1 MSLSMSYTQAFPS
14 YKALQYMP
22 PKKANKIIM
31 TLSVPS
37 SVSLISQVIFRR
49 DVNKM
54 TFKINIR
61 ENLKEMNKP

>member
-1 MSLSMSYTQAFPS
+1 
-14 YKALQYMP
+14 MP

>member
-1 MSLSMSYTQAFPS
+1 MSLIRLHSSFPQ
-14 YKALQYMP
+14 LQSITIYVTE
-22 PKKANKIIM
+22 KANKIIM

-49 DVNKM
+49 DANKM
-54 TFKINIR
+54 TFKINIG